1 MSAPLLALIG
11 FLLSA
16 VFLANRWK
24 VPGGSFFGSIEEN
37 RSALTEHG
45 TFTANEALQKDTDSW
60 SEKMELL
67 WKNSYDYN
75 CLVVSVLP
83 S

>member
-24 VPGGSFFGSIEEN
+24 VPGGFFFGSIEHEN
-37 RSALTEHG
+37 RSASFVTEHV
-45 TFTANEALQKDTDSW
+45 TEADALQKDT
-60 SEKMELL
+60 EAA
-67 WKNSYDYN
+67 
-75 CLVVSVLP
+75 SVGGFDGDFCYH